1 MYTGYRSHPFQATV
15 YLKTDNHP
23 ELVIT
28 VNITC
33 MMVLTS
39 VYLSVSSSLPRT
51 PSIKPVEIWLLGNL
65 AYPFFIIIA
74 SIIHHVSIHQS
85 NYFTIKCKSN
95 SVFRTFLMQKIQQDV
110 FPRKYVQ
117 QLKQEKLRIM

>member
-1 MYTGYRSHPFQATV
+1 MHIVYRIYRSLGLELCEKSFAIDNSQIHPFQATV

-39 VYLSVSSSLPRT
+39 VYLSVSSSLPST

-74 SIIHHVSIHQS
+74 SILQHVSIHQS
-85 NYFTIKCKSN
+85 IDF
-95 SVFRTFLMQKIQQDV
+95 
-110 FPRKYVQ
+110 
-117 QLKQEKLRIM
+117 IMNC